1 MTDTQSQV
9 ALITGGGS
17 GIGAEVARVLASAG
31 WKVVI
36 AGRRQDVL
44 DSLAAKIGNSSGEV
58 IAISADVTD
67 EVSVK
72 KLFTEIEKKFG
83 RLDLLFNNAGTVA
96 PAVEIDQLALSD
108 WNKVVDVNLT
118 GVFLCTREAFAIM
131 RNQNPQGGR
140 IINNGSVSSYAPRPL
155 SIAYT
160 ATKHAISGLTKT
172 IQLDGRK
179 FNIACSQIDVGN
191 AATEIGSGAAQGA
204 LQADGSTRPEPLMD
218 PAEVARAV
226 LYMASLPLDANVA
239 NMTIMA
245 TKMPF
250 VGRG

>member
-108 WNKVVDVNLT
+108 WKKVVDVNLT

-191 AATEIGSGAAQGA
+191 AATEIGSGAGQGA

>member
-191 AATEIGSGAAQGA
+191 AATEIGSGAGQGA

>member
-1 MTDTQSQV
+1 MSATHLRI
-9 ALITGGGS
+9 ALVTGGGS
-17 GIGAEVARVLASAG
+17 GIGAEVAQMLANDG

-36 AGRRQDVL
+36 TGRRQEALESVIL
-44 DSLAAKIGNSSGEV
+44 KSKKSSGEL
-58 IAISADVTD
+58 IAITADVTD
-67 EVSVK
+67 EKSVK
-72 KLFTEIEKKFG
+72 NLFSDIKDKYG
-83 RLDLLFNNAGTVA
+83 RLDLLFNNAGTGA
-96 PAVEIDQLALSD
+96 PAVEIDQLSLDD
-108 WNKVVDVNLT
+108 WNKVVAVNLT
-118 GVFLCTREAFAIM
+118 GVFLCTKEAFGMM
-131 RNQNPQGGR
+131 RNQDPQGGR
-140 IINNGSVSSYAPRPL
+140 IINNGSISAYMPRPL

-172 IQLDGRK
+172 TQLDGRK

-191 AATEIGSGAAQGA
+191 AATEVGSAAGQGA
-204 LQADGSTRPEPLMD
+204 LQADGSVRSEPLID

-226 LYMASLPLDANVA
+226 LYMASLPLEANVA

>member
-1 MTDTQSQV
+1 MTQSRI
-9 ALITGGGS
+9 ALVTGGGS
-17 GIGAEVARVLASAG
+17 GIGAEVARALANAG

-36 AGRRQDVL
+36 AGRRQELL
-44 DSLAAKIGNSSGEV
+44 DSFIAQLGVVSGEV
-58 IAISADVTD
+58 VGISADVTD
-67 EVSVK
+67 ELSVK
-72 KLFTEIEKKFG
+72 NLFEGIKNKFG
-83 RLDLLFNNAGTVA
+83 RLDLLFNNAGTGA
-96 PAVEIDQLALSD
+96 PAVEIDQLTLSD
-108 WNKVVDVNLT
+108 WNKVVQVNLT
-118 GVFLCTREAFAIM
+118 GVFLCTREAFGMM
-131 RNQNPQGGR
+131 RSQSPQGGR
-140 IINNGSVSSYAPRPL
+140 IINNGSVSAYMPRPL

-160 ATKHAISGLTKT
+160 ATKHAVSGLTKT
-172 IQLDGRK
+172 TQLDGRK

-191 AATEIGSGAAQGA
+191 AATEIGSGAGNGA

-226 LYMASLPLDANVA
+226 LYMATLPLDANVA

>member
-44 DSLAAKIGNSSGEV
+44 DSLAAKIGNSFGEV

-191 AATEIGSGAAQGA
+191 AATEIGSGAGQGA

>member
-1 MTDTQSQV
+1 MSGTHSRI
-9 ALITGGGS
+9 ALVTGGGS
-17 GIGAEVARVLASAG
+17 GIGAEVAQALANDG

-36 AGRRQDVL
+36 TGRRREALESVI
-44 DSLAAKIGNSSGEV
+44 SKSTKSSGEL
-58 IAISADVTD
+58 IAITADVTD
-67 EVSVK
+67 EKSVK
-72 KLFTEIEKKFG
+72 NLFSEIKDKFG
-83 RLDLLFNNAGTVA
+83 RLDLLFNNAGTGA
-96 PAVEIDQLALSD
+96 PAVEIDQLSLDD
-108 WNKVVDVNLT
+108 WNKVVAVNLT
-118 GVFLCTREAFAIM
+118 GVFLCTKEAFGMM

-140 IINNGSVSSYAPRPL
+140 SINNGSISAYMPRPL

-172 IQLDGRK
+172 TQLDGRK

-191 AATEIGSGAAQGA
+191 AATEIGSAAGQGA
-204 LQADGSTRPEPLMD
+204 LQADGSVRSEPLID

-226 LYMASLPLDANVA
+226 LYMASLPLEANVA

>member
-1 MTDTQSQV
+1 MSGTHSRI
-9 ALITGGGS
+9 ALVTGGGS
-17 GIGAEVARVLASAG
+17 GIGAEVAQALANDG

-36 AGRRQDVL
+36 TGRRQEALESVI
-44 DSLAAKIGNSSGEV
+44 SKCKKSSGEL
-58 IAISADVTD
+58 IAITADVTD
-67 EVSVK
+67 EKSVK
-72 KLFTEIEKKFG
+72 NLFSEIKDKFG
-83 RLDLLFNNAGTVA
+83 RLDLLFNNAGTGA
-96 PAVEIDQLALSD
+96 PAVEIDQLSLDD
-108 WNKVVDVNLT
+108 WNKVVAVNLT
-118 GVFLCTREAFAIM
+118 GVFLCTKEAFGMM
-131 RNQNPQGGR
+131 RSQNPQGGR
-140 IINNGSVSSYAPRPL
+140 IVNNGSISAYMPRPL

-172 IQLDGRK
+172 TQLDGRK

-191 AATEIGSGAAQGA
+191 AATELGSVAGQGA
-204 LQADGSTRPEPLMD
+204 LQADGSVRPEPLID

-226 LYMASLPLDANVA
+226 LYMASLPLEANVA

>member
-1 MTDTQSQV
+1 MSATHSRI
-9 ALITGGGS
+9 ALVTGGGS
-17 GIGAEVARVLASAG
+17 GIGAEVVQALANDG

-36 AGRRQDVL
+36 TGRRQEALESVIL
-44 DSLAAKIGNSSGEV
+44 KSKKSSGEL
-58 IAISADVTD
+58 IAIIADVTD
-67 EVSVK
+67 EKSVK
-72 KLFTEIEKKFG
+72 NLFSEIKDKYG
-83 RLDLLFNNAGTVA
+83 RLDLLFNNAGTGA
-96 PAVEIDQLALSD
+96 PAVEIDQLSLDD
-108 WNKVVDVNLT
+108 WNKVVAVNLT
-118 GVFLCTREAFAIM
+118 GVFLCTKEAFGMM
-131 RNQNPQGGR
+131 RNQDPQGGR
-140 IINNGSVSSYAPRPL
+140 IINNGSISAYMPRPL

-172 IQLDGRK
+172 TQLDGRK

-191 AATEIGSGAAQGA
+191 AATEIGSAAGLGA
-204 LQADGSTRPEPLMD
+204 LQADGSVRSEPLID

-226 LYMASLPLDANVA
+226 LYMASLPLEANVA